1 MGLMPFQILGLWIRG
16 LLSLILLAVGPY
28 LIFQWYER
36 AHVEHARS
44 VNAAAFPTT
53 AAAAAP
59 IRAPEAGSLD
69 PQYERVFAPHWGFNG
84 QTAFLA
90 VGLSMLLW
98 AIPMGPALNLRRL
111 MRRPGPDE
119 PRSLRTGEV
128 QRLTRPDGSELRV
141 ELYGPPDGPPVV
153 LTHGWGMD
161 SDEWYYVKKD
171 LSQCRL
177 IVWDLPGLGL
187 SKQPDNHDYSL
198 ENLARDLD
206 AVIDVAGGRPVVLL
220 GHSIGGMISLTHCK
234 VFPQAMG
241 TRVCGLVLVDTTY
254 TNPVRTTSMA
264 GLKTALEKPVFVPLL
279 HLTIW
284 LSPLV
289 RVMNWLSYW
298 NGSAHKSSESSGF
311 SGNET
316 RGQLDFV
323 ARYTPRASPAV
334 TARGMLGML
343 RYDATDTLRT
353 ISVPTLIITGDR
365 DSVCKPEASE
375 RMRAEIPAAELVT
388 FSPAKHEG
396 LLEHHEKFS
405 EAIQSFVTRCSKPAQ
420 EMPAP
425 VNSLRAAAT
434 SKSGRSGIESLH

>member
-1 MGLMPFQILGLWIRG
+1 MGFMPFQILGVWIKG
-16 LLSLILLAVGPY
+16 MLSILLLALGPY
-28 LIFQWYER
+28 LLYHWCDT
-36 AHVEHARS
+36 AHVVRTRS
-44 VNAAAFPTT
+44 PNIVAVPTT
-53 AAAAAP
+53 QTTTQP
-59 IRAPEAGSLD
+59 AGVQMTTVE
-69 PQYERVFAPHWGFNG
+69 PRQQERVFAPNWGFNR
-84 QTAFLA
+84 QT
-90 VGLSMLLW
+90 GLFALGLGMLLW
-98 AIPMGPALNLRRL
+98 ALPKGPALNLRRL
-111 MRRPGPDE
+111 MRKPGPDE

-141 ELYGPPDGPPVV
+141 EMYGPPDAQPIV
-153 LTHGWGMD
+153 LTHGWGLD
-161 SDEWYYVKKD
+161 SDEWYYAKKE
-171 LSQCRL
+171 LSKYRL

-206 AVIDVAGGRPVVLL
+206 AVITAAGAQPVVLL

-234 VFPQAMG
+234 LFPQAMG
-241 TRVCGLVLVDTTY
+241 VRVCGLILVNTTY

-264 GLKTALEKPVFVPLL
+264 GLKMALQKPVFEPLL

-289 RVMNWLSYW
+289 RVMNWMSYW

-311 SGNET
+311 SGKET

-323 ARYTPRASPAV
+323 ASYTPRASPAV

-343 RYDATDTLRT
+343 RYDASDTLRT
-353 ISVPTLIITGDR
+353 VSVPTLVITGDK

-375 RMRAEIPAAELVT
+375 HMRATIPRAELVT

-405 EAIQSFVTRCSKPAQ
+405 EAIRVFVARCSRPGDAILQ
-420 EMPAP
+420 QIRE
-425 VNSLRAAAT
+425 
-434 SKSGRSGIESLH
+434 